1 MVLLSLASNA
11 SLTNATFCPISFF
24 RQDHHFHYGYLLY
37 ASAILAKY
45 DAHFLRDYAPY
56 VDSLLFDVAYS
67 SNSESG
73 ISDGNFFPFTR
84 HLNWFDGHSFASGLF
99 PYGNG
104 KSQES
109 SSEAINCY
117 YGAYLWSKV
126 RFGDGGGI
134 DSSSD
139 NAIGG
144 KGGTD
149 FARLLLAMELRGAR
163 TYWHMIPSSDQG
175 SETDMKTR
183 SVYNNKFAKNYMV
196 GNLGMLDAVCST
208 WFGTNP
214 LYVHMIN
221 FVPLTAVTSFLF
233 DTKYV
238 KEEYTNALS
247 KLYDGVE
254 MAWKGYVVADRAIID
269 PNGAWD
275 DAKKLISY
283 ELDAALSLSQLLYFI
298 STRKEFSAS
307 EIGGSDSSSRP
318 SNSTSSSS
326 SACELHP
333 DCVDLGLSGECCPTS
348 DGTMLGCCGGSN
360 GDSSVENNEAVPTAA
375 ETTKESSG
383 EESGSSTSGSSCSAH
398 PQCVDAELTG
408 RCCPTEAGDF
418 LECCS

>member
-1 MVLLSLASNA
+1 M
-11 SLTNATFCPISFF
+11 
-24 RQDHHFHYGYLLY
+24 LY

-45 DAHFLRDYAPY
+45 DAHFLHDYGPY

-73 ISDGNFFPFTR
+73 LSDDDNFFPFTR

-109 SSEAINCY
+109 SSEAVNCY

-134 DSSSD
+134 DSSSG
-139 NAIGG
+139 NTIGG

-163 TYWHMIPSSDQG
+163 TYWHMLPSSNG
-175 SETDMKTR
+175 EGNSSETKAS
-183 SVYNNKFAKNYMV
+183 SVYNNRFAKNYMV

-221 FVPLTAVTSFLF
+221 FVPLTAVTSLLF
-233 DTKYV
+233 DANYV
-238 KEEYTNALS
+238 KEEYNNALS

-254 MAWKGYVVADRAIID
+254 MAWKGYVVADRAIVD
-269 PNGAWD
+269 PNGAWE
-275 DAKKLISY
+275 DAKELISY

-298 STRKEFSAS
+298 STRKEFS
-307 EIGGSDSSSRP
+307 GGGEGSSSGPDNADTSGEP
-318 SNSTSSSS
+318 SSSTSSSS
-326 SACELHP
+326 SACEVHSG
-333 DCVDLGLSGECCPTS
+333 CVDLGLSGECCPTS
-348 DGTMLGCCGGSN
+348 SGIVLGCCGDGD
-360 GDSSVENNEAVPTAA
+360 GDSSSSESNEAADK
-375 ETTKESSG
+375 TTNADDSG
-383 EESGSSTSGSSCSAH
+383 EGERGSNISGSSCSFH
-398 PQCVDAELTG
+398 PQCVDAGLSG
-408 RCCPTEAGDF
+408 DCCPTDAGSF